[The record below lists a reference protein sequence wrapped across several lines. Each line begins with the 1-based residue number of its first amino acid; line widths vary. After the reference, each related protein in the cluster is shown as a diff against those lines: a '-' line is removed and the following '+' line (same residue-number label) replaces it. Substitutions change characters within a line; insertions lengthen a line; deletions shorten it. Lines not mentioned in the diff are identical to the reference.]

1 MGRNNWADNQEKKLD
16 QLHLFKERKK
26 MRKTKRSKMKKR
38 GMMAFFSQKSKFGT
52 NVGS

>member
-16 QLHLFKERKK
+16 QLHLFKERNK

-38 GMMAFFSQKSKFGT
+38 GMMAFSQKSKFGT
-52 NVGS
+52 KVGS